1 EIIVILIM
9 NSIEKLILS
18 MDNIYDV
25 LTGLEKIGF
34 VTDLPL
40 ERDEGIPLERL
51 RQEPGLEIELDKVCW
66 KFKDAKRR
74 TLRDVSLRITPGEKI
89 VIAGYNGSGKST
101 LLQLLG
107 GLYDNF
113 EGMITFNGVPLRS
126 INPDSLRERI
136 STLSIQDEIFNGSL
150 IENIHLGDDNIP
162 LSRIIAITKAIG
174 LHQYVNQLPDG
185 YQTELVGNG
194 LNIPRSS
201 RTKIILARTLISQPE
216 ILLLEDFMSRIEPQA
231 QTPLWHYLTSQQ
243 RPWTMVAITNDPRF
257 AAQSDRVI
265 ILQEGLVVADGPFEE
280 VRKTRYAQE
289 VFQLNRNDLKAS

>member
-1 EIIVILIM
+1 M
-9 NSIEKLILS
+9 
-18 MDNIYDV
+18 
-25 LTGLEKIGF
+25 
-34 VTDLPL
+34 
-40 ERDEGIPLERL
+40 
-51 RQEPGLEIELDKVCW
+51 LEIKDLHVELEEEGKQILKGVDLTVEAGKVH
-66 KFKDAKRR
+66 A
-74 TLRDVSLRITPGEKI
+74 IMGP
-89 VIAGYNGSGKST
+89 NGSGKST

-136 STLSIQDEIFNGSL
+136 STLSTQDEIFNGSL

-162 LSRIIAITKAIG
+162 FSRIIAITKAIG

-231 QTPLWHYLTSQQ
+231 QTPLWHYLTSRQ

-265 ILQEGLVVADGPFEE
+265 ILQEGLVVADGSFEE